1 LIELLTQLKLA
12 HQQQAPPPTHRTMQR
27 FIVQG
32 VACGDTENSA
42 VLNCVDGVTQIH
54 INLVEVTP
62 LKQAIWDL
70 RT

>member
-1 LIELLTQLKLA
+1 
-12 HQQQAPPPTHRTMQR
+12 MQR

-42 VLNCVDGVTQIH
+42 ALNCVDGVTQIH